1 MTFMLLINVQE
12 ASKNKKFSN
21 NIMSNSTC
29 NCGGSGH
36 CNNCGSGACVRLKDK
51 NINLESIYR
60 AK

>member
-1 MTFMLLINVQE
+1 
-12 ASKNKKFSN
+12 
-21 NIMSNSTC
+21 MSNSTC